1 MAKWGSVDLSQ
12 LKTLQTKFEELEKVD
27 VDKFYEEAIKDVAQ
41 RLLARVKQKTP
52 VGVYEES
59 GKKGGTLRRNWTI
72 SKNVTKQ
79 GTTYSIEIINPIEY
93 ASYVEYGHRQ
103 EVGRYVPAIGKKLV
117 KPWVEGKFMLTISEV
132 EVEALTPKLLQ
143 ARLNKMLKGKMNA

>member
-1 MAKWGSVDLSQ
+1 M
-12 LKTLQTKFEELEKVD
+12 
-27 VDKFYEEAIKDVAQ
+27 
-41 RLLARVKQKTP
+41 
-52 VGVYEES
+52 
-59 GKKGGTLRRNWTI
+59 RRNWTI